1 MKPKESWIHY
11 ALQQVLG
18 PIHLPPDMKILIPA
32 FALVFSLGL
41 TACDSSSVAD
51 DFTVT
56 SAVVADA
63 QLSTL
68 EAAVVEAGLA
78 GALDDQDAT
87 YTVFAPNDA
96 AFTAAL
102 TALQLSAAELLDRPD
117 LAAILQLHVV
127 AGSELEADDLEAG
140 DTVTTLNGQ
149 TLTVVVEGGRIGLD
163 TEDADS
169 NANAFV
175 SEADIEVSNGV
186 VHKID
191 FVLLPN

>member
-1 MKPKESWIHY
+1 MKTLVPS
-11 ALQQVLG
+11 L
-18 PIHLPPDMKILIPA
+18 
-32 FALVFSLGL
+32 ALVLALGL
-41 TACDSSSVAD
+41 TACDTSNVDD

-56 SAVVADA
+56 AAVVADT
-63 QLSTL
+63 QLGTL
-68 EAAVVEAGLA
+68 EAAVTEAGLA
-78 GALDDQDAT
+78 GALDDQDET

-102 TALQLSAAELLDRPD
+102 TALDLTAQELLDRPD

-127 AGSELEADDLEAG
+127 AGSELEADDLEDG

-169 NANAFV
+169 AANAFV